1 MQLSMEGINA
11 EDEVRGIV
19 PLGASYKFSPE
30 RTKAS
35 KIEGLNDEVGYS
47 RPGSETPQLPSQ

>member
-1 MQLSMEGINA
+1 MVSLWRHYTIYISGCRFEKVQLSMEGINA

-30 RTKAS
+30 RLSYREK
-35 KIEGLNDEVGYS
+35 
-47 RPGSETPQLPSQ
+47 SE